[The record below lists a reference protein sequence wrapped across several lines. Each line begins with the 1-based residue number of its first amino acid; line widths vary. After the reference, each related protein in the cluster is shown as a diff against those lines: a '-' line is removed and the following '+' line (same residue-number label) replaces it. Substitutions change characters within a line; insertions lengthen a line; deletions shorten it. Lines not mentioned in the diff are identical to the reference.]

1 MKAARRGTASA
12 IYSGEQTKTGNSA
25 LTWPQALFMGLLQGA
40 TELFPVSSLGHSVII
55 PSLLHWS
62 FKQADPSF
70 VPFLVLLHL
79 GTAGALLILYRAQW
93 VAIIRGFF
101 TAAFR
106 GQIQNDNE
114 RLAMLLLVGTIP
126 AAILGVFLETRIKSL
141 FASPYEAA
149 GFLIANG
156 ILMLAFELLRRRA
169 ERRSTLQEEEFAQA
183 ERISFRAAALVGAC
197 QALAFLPGIS
207 RSGVTIGGGLLAG
220 LRHQEAARFSFLLA
234 TPIILGAGLVE
245 VPQLFS
251 GGVPVGEYLAGMVL
265 AGIAAYAS
273 ARFLLRYF
281 RSGRLDQYGYYCIA
295 AGLASLALLRFNL

>member
-1 MKAARRGTASA
+1 
-12 IYSGEQTKTGNSA
+12 
-25 LTWPQALFMGLLQGA
+25 MGLLQGA

-62 FKQADPSF
+62 FKQSDPSF

-79 GTAGALLILYRAQW
+79 GTAGALLILYRTEW

-106 GQIQNDNE
+106 GQIENDSE

-156 ILMLAFELLRRRA
+156 ILMLAFEILRRRA
-169 ERRSTLQEEEFAQA
+169 ERRSTRQEEEFAQA

-234 TPIILGAGLVE
+234 TPVILGAGLVE

-251 GGVPVGEYLAGMVL
+251 GGVPIGEYLAGMVL
-265 AGIAAYAS
+265 AGAAAYAS

-281 RSGRLDQYGYYCIA
+281 RSGRLDPYGYYCIA
-295 AGLASLALLRFNL
+295 AGLVSLALLRLNL

>member
-1 MKAARRGTASA
+1 
-12 IYSGEQTKTGNSA
+12 
-25 LTWPQALFMGLLQGA
+25 MGLLQGA
-40 TELFPVSSLGHSVII
+40 SELFPVSSLGHAVLV

-62 FKQADPSF
+62 FKQSDPSF

-79 GTAGALLILYRAQW
+79 GTATALLLLYREQW
-93 VAIIRGFF
+93 VAIVRGFF
-101 TAAFR
+101 AAAIR
-106 GQIQNDNE
+106 GQMKTDSE

-126 AAILGVFLETRIKSL
+126 AAVLGVFLESRIKSL
-141 FASPYEAA
+141 FASPDEAA
-149 GFLIANG
+149 GFLVLNG
-156 ILMLAFELLRRRA
+156 GLMLGFELMRRRA
-169 ERRSTLQEEEFAQA
+169 ERGLSRSEQESHFAEA

-234 TPIILGAGLVE
+234 TPVILGAGIVE

-251 GGVPVGEYLAGMVL
+251 TGVPVAEYLAAAL
-265 AGIAAYAS
+265 LSGIAAYAS

-281 RSGRLDQYGYYCIA
+281 RSGRLDPYGWYCIG
-295 AGLASLALLRFNL
+295 AGLISLALLHFSL